1 MSPFAKLVSLSIG
14 AVAIL
19 YLFTCSTF
27 LTSEQKKKSINHDQ
41 LVEYVLTEV
50 DYELAYGENN
60 ANIDNLIDKAIQ
72 KALKEK

>member
-27 LTSEQKKKSINHDQ
+27 LTFEPKKKSINHDQ
-41 LVEYVLTEV
+41 LVKYILTEV
-50 DYELAYGENN
+50 DYELAYGDKN
-60 ANIDNLIDKAIQ
+60 ADVEALIDKAIIN
-72 KALKEK
+72 ALLEK